1 MFTQNGWEITMPQVL
16 HQLYTVPRWAPLQC
30 SAAVNV
36 CVLEPDDGKTQEMER
51 KKKEARKQVYEK
63 GRQEERK
70 TETLGEMGL

>member
-1 MFTQNGWEITMPQVL
+1 MRQVL
-16 HQLYTVPRWAPLQC
+16 CQLHTVPRWAALQC
-30 SAAVNV
+30 STAVNVCV

>member
-51 KKKEARKQVYEK
+51 KKKRGK
-63 GRQEERK
+63 K
-70 TETLGEMGL
+70 TGI